1 MGLLLKRTPQGSFEQ
16 QSVLRGSSLYY
27 LQSHSCSSSPDDPN
41 GTTQERKLLPRCQAS
56 FSTEM
61 VDLEHPSNESIA
73 PSEDIPQL
81 TINHDVAADLDSSN
95 AFEGM

>member
-1 MGLLLKRTPQGSFEQ
+1 
-16 QSVLRGSSLYY
+16 
-27 LQSHSCSSSPDDPN
+27 
-41 GTTQERKLLPRCQAS
+41 
-56 FSTEM
+56 M